1 MGQILCIPEVIKLV
15 EEPKL
20 SHEEPTQK
28 AIGEIEELKIEIVKT
43 LKGAAVKFPVK
54 NKHELKNLFPP
65 GTKMACRVGGRETHF
80 DELAETLDTDDFPL
94 ENASEVASKILSRC
108 SLT

>member
-1 MGQILCIPEVIKLV
+1 MA
-15 EEPKL
+15 EEHKL

-28 AIGEIEELKIEIVKT
+28 PIGEIAELKIEIVEM
-43 LKGAAVKFPVK
+43 LKDASVKFPVK
-54 NKHELKNLFPP
+54 NKSELKNLFPP
-65 GTKMACRVGGRETHF
+65 GTRMACRVGGKETHF

-94 ENASEVASKILSRC
+94 EDASAVASKILSRC